1 MQVWPLAVLTI
12 GLTIGL
18 GLAIARLQ
26 KNQIMKNWKDNRCR
40 LPVMTVASYFKPS
53 DDPRTSSQFAADNF
67 TFCLKEA
74 VETAYAVAMA
84 PFYAIMSEQASIAS
98 VLSESLNSIKKVI
111 ATTFK
116 EFTDYITGF
125 FTQFHNVT
133 YQIGRIAEHFKMA
146 FGRVGAIALSMVFSG
161 ITMVRGML
169 NSLDLFFKVA
179 VIVLGIIVALLVIL
193 FFVLFPFIPFLLS
206 LITAL
211 MAVAVGSSAA
221 ALDSYRESF
230 CFAAGTRI
238 KMKDGTTKPIDKI
251 VVGDVLAD
259 DSGIVEATMLVN
271 GSKTPL
277 HRLNGILVS
286 GSHLVYDSNIWHSVS
301 DDKRA
306 KITSTVYQR
315 LYCLNTS
322 GRTIPVVDVNSNII
336 LFKDWEELDAE
347 DIAGEYGWGY
357 HVLAMLN
364 KYQNY
369 DKWKDSLSVGCELP
383 LISNNNYVITIDNTL
398 KKLVDI
404 KIGDIIACESGFTE
418 VLGILEG
425 NSSGEN
431 PVASETEQWYG
442 NLLIY
447 DKKSGIW
454 ARHTGETKGKGKMLF
469 TESGTFYITHGNE
482 TLLVRDFTEVGHKQ
496 IHRTYPYVATRI
508 NALRPINNLSKKAE
522 L

>member
-1 MQVWPLAVLTI
+1 
-12 GLTIGL
+12 
-18 GLAIARLQ
+18 
-26 KNQIMKNWKDNRCR
+26 
-40 LPVMTVASYFKPS
+40 MTVASYFKPS